1 MANGTAQASGPRT
14 PPCPDRARG
23 AELNLST
30 YSSEVFTHPT
40 SSPVRSMRIGR
51 LSGLLARVAMTV
63 AAASVGLVLST
74 TPAQATNTLVVS
86 GTARATS
93 AVGASIVVGDTFSYS
108 FTLNLD
114 STATGNNGSGGG
126 FFANAVSAFSLS
138 AGSGNVGTWSPAGVN
153 WVISPVKNLTTNAGS
168 DQMTLQ
174 VDATN
179 APPINSVAFFDLGI
193 TLDWD
198 PSEVNIQPV
207 SGSPSLGT
215 TLGTFSPDPCLADN
229 YFELRDTSFSS
240 ASFVAS
246 ATQTPSCS
254 TASGSTSSG
263 STPSGSTSSAP
274 TPWLQSYGRTE
285 GNICGLGWHAS
296 WAEWAT
302 STTGGWVCN
311 RTIFWNGS
319 SWVQNPNA
327 VWGITNPAETSSW
340 DGS

>member
-1 MANGTAQASGPRT
+1 MS
-14 PPCPDRARG
+14 
-23 AELNLST
+23 
-30 YSSEVFTHPT
+30 
-40 SSPVRSMRIGR
+40 R
-51 LSGLLARVAMTV
+51 LALTV

-74 TPAQATNTLVVS
+74 TPAQAANTLVVS

-153 WVISPVKNLTTNAGS
+153 WVISPVKNLTTNANS

-179 APPINSVAFFDLGI
+179 APPINSVAFYDLGI

-198 PSEVNIQPV
+198 PSEVNIQSV
-207 SGSPSLGT
+207 SGTPSLGT
-215 TLGTFSPDPCLADN
+215 ALGTFSPDPCLADN
-229 YFELRDTSFSS
+229 YFKLRDTSFSS

-246 ATQTPSCS
+246 ATQTPS
-254 TASGSTSSG
+254 G
-263 STPSGSTSSAP
+263 STPSGSTSSAR

-285 GNICGLGWHAS
+285 ANICRLGWHAS

-311 RTIFWNGS
+311 CTIFWNGS

-327 VWGITNPAETSSW
+327 VWGITNLAETSSW
-340 DGS
+340 DGT

>member
-1 MANGTAQASGPRT
+1 M
-14 PPCPDRARG
+14 
-23 AELNLST
+23 
-30 YSSEVFTHPT
+30 
-40 SSPVRSMRIGR
+40 
-51 LSGLLARVAMTV
+51 
-63 AAASVGLVLST
+63 
-74 TPAQATNTLVVS
+74 
-86 GTARATS
+86 
-93 AVGASIVVGDTFSYS
+93 
-108 FTLNLD
+108 
-114 STATGNNGSGGG
+114 
-126 FFANAVSAFSLS
+126 
-138 AGSGNVGTWSPAGVN
+138 
-153 WVISPVKNLTTNAGS
+153 ISPVKNLTTNEIS

-179 APPINSVAFFDLGI
+179 APPINGVAFYDLGI

-198 PSEVNIQPV
+198 PSEVNIQLV

-215 TLGTFSPDPCLADN
+215 TLGTFSPDPMLADN

-246 ATQTPSCS
+246 ATQTS
-254 TASGSTSSG
+254 SGSTS
-263 STPSGSTSSAP
+263 SGSTSSAP

-311 RTIFWNGS
+311 RTVFWNGS

-327 VWGITNPAETSSW
+327 VWGITNLAETSSW